1 MNYNQVVIKPVI
13 TEKATAL
20 AEKGKYVFRVSLKAT
35 PLEVKGAIEKIYKVK
50 VLKVNFIMVKSRKR
64 KRGRISG
71 FSSRWKKAIVTLKK
85 GDKIE
90 IFEGV

>member
-1 MNYNQVVIKPVI
+1 MDHNRIIIKPVI

-20 AEKGKYVFRVSLKAT
+20 AEKSKYTFRVPLKVT
-35 PLEVKGAIEKIYKVK
+35 RLEIKKAIEKIYKVK

-64 KRGRISG
+64 RRGRVSG
-71 FSSRWKKAIVTLKK
+71 FSARWKKAIVTLKK

>member
-1 MNYNQVVIKPVI
+1 MDHNQIIVKPVI

-20 AEKGKYVFRVSLKAT
+20 VEKGKYSFRVSLEAT
-35 PLEVKGAIEKIYKVK
+35 RLEVKKAIEKIYKVK

-64 KRGRISG
+64 RRGRVSG
-71 FSSRWKKAIVTLKK
+71 FSARWKKAIVTLKK

-90 IFEGV
+90 VFEGV